1 MRKRIYISG
10 KITGLSLADAREN
23 FSNAAF
29 TVWWNGYEPVNPM
42 SDVYLFNKIG
52 KLPWCVYM
60 FFDIILLLQC
70 SGIYMQSNWRDS
82 RGARIEYKI
91 AKFLNYESI
100 FEEW

>member
-23 FSNAAF
+23 FSSAAF
-29 TVWWNGYEPVNPM
+29 TVWWNGYDPVNPM
-42 SDVYLFNKIG
+42 ENSFNRING
-52 KLPWCVYM
+52 VPWALHM

-70 SGIYMQSNWRDS
+70 RGIYMQSNWRDS

-100 FEEW
+100 FEER